1 MKYRTN
7 ISPWMFFQT
16 LVLIFILFIGNP
28 SAGVAKTKRH
38 LIVHAG
44 LSVFNLAA
52 IAQNVDYLVVSNARI
67 EHLAHMKEIN
77 PDLIILRYHH
87 ALGVH
92 KNTPQWEKIKNNED
106 VFVHDA
112 ITHKRIIEKK
122 YGWYLLN
129 NSTKAWRRSLTD
141 KIINNTDEI
150 HDGIFIDDFW
160 VRYVNKF
167 IAEDHSAKATPREKI
182 IPAWEMNMIIFLK
195 HIRSIYPK
203 LIFINGPHE
212 EYIRY
217 VDGCMDE
224 GFVHGNWQSDK
235 YFPNPARY
243 MRSILKIRRLSGYGK
258 KILVQSGTF
267 GDYPANIE
275 KIYNLC
281 FSSYFLVS
289 NRNTT
294 FGFHPLYTYYF
305 KGFPNF
311 DNYNLDLGEAKGP
324 YEQYRVINSAP
335 NLLSDSEFGNGLER
349 WHIISGRPTVDSQ
362 IKTNGNS
369 IMFVGTH
376 DRHDMIRSDFIPVK
390 VNTDYRIAVQSKT
403 ENNLPGDA
411 RYKKLGLQGRFYD
424 KNHKRIAGAFDLQFA
439 PGTYDW
445 LPFEIT
451 HRSPPNAAFF
461 RIRIG
466 FIGNGMGKGW
476 VNNVFFGEAL
486 RSAKIL
492 RREFSK
498 GFVFVNYG
506 LKDAVITPGSR
517 EQPQH
522 IQKIPIGARQG
533 MIIQSDGLHNE

>member
-1 MKYRTN
+1 
-7 ISPWMFFQT
+7 
-16 LVLIFILFIGNP
+16 
-28 SAGVAKTKRH
+28 
-38 LIVHAG
+38 
-44 LSVFNLAA
+44 
-52 IAQNVDYLVVSNARI
+52 
-67 EHLAHMKEIN
+67 
-77 PDLIILRYHH
+77 
-87 ALGVH
+87 
-92 KNTPQWEKIKNNED
+92 
-106 VFVHDA
+106 
-112 ITHKRIIEKK
+112 
-122 YGWYLLN
+122 
-129 NSTKAWRRSLTD
+129 
-141 KIINNTDEI
+141 
-150 HDGIFIDDFW
+150 
-160 VRYVNKF
+160 
-167 IAEDHSAKATPREKI
+167 
-182 IPAWEMNMIIFLK
+182 
-195 HIRSIYPK
+195 
-203 LIFINGPHE
+203 
-212 EYIRY
+212 
-217 VDGCMDE
+217 
-224 GFVHGNWQSDK
+224 
-235 YFPNPARY
+235 

-349 WHIISGRPTVDSQ
+349 
-362 IKTNGNS
+362 
-369 IMFVGTH
+369 
-376 DRHDMIRSDFIPVK
+376 RHDMIRSDFIPVK

-403 ENNLPGDA
+403 ENNRPGDA